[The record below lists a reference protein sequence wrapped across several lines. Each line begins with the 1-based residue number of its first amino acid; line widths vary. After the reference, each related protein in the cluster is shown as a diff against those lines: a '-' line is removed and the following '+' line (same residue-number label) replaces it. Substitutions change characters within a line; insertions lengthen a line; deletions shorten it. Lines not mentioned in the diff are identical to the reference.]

1 MGDEE
6 AEEAAAGAL
15 ALAEGAAGGAEAAVR
30 WEARPE
36 GGLQLIH
43 KHSLAQI
50 TWHSRGDYFATVAPT
65 ANTQVPLARSAMAS
79 IKVPASSA
87 LIASGSV

>member
-6 AEEAAAGAL
+6 SEEAAAEAL
-15 ALAEGAAGGAEAAVR
+15 KLVAEAAGGAEAAAVR

-36 GGLQLIH
+36 GGLQLMH
-43 KHSLAQI
+43 KHTLAQI

-65 ANTQVPLARSAMAS
+65 ANTQVPLARSTVTWVE
-79 IKVPASSA
+79 VPA
-87 LIASGSV
+87 